1 MIKNKLSHHTL
12 KCLIDF
18 FFEYKH
24 YQSSYRVILALVVIK
39 RCFHCPLRST
49 RHTFGT
55 RYFLWSSW
63 WRQVIIFSLT
73 QTHLTTFHLL
83 PDGRMSVKHVIL
95 WATILNNLDL
105 TDMKLRS
112 LTWYFLLVSPQESNG
127 SILQKLM
134 WAIQP
139 EPEESEAP
147 TSNHFTFLLLWFFIR
162 PSVYVFSDVF
172 PSFVPVV
179 LSRHQMFCLLW
190 SSLLW
195 CHRYLTYHK
204 SPCWLWFPA
213 RICSRNSPKEI
224 K

>member
-18 FFEYKH
+18 FSEYKR

-63 WRQVIIFSLT
+63 WRQVIILDLT

-162 PSVYVFSDVF
+162 PSSCLCLFRCF
-172 PSFVPVV
+172 PLFCSGSFVSTPDVLFVV
-179 LSRHQMFCLLW
+179 VFLVVMSQILDLSQVTV
-190 SSLLW
+190 
-195 CHRYLTYHK
+195 LTLISCQNLFQELTKGH
-204 SPCWLWFPA
+204 
-213 RICSRNSPKEI
+213 
-224 K
+224 